1 MERVRPISP
10 HLQFGTRT
18 MRGRVDSRRWNLPD
32 DLSED
37 EWIEAGIVLAKIGA
51 GMMWWVG
58 DYWIYG
64 DKKYGGRKA
73 LWMTQIGRGH
83 PSRPAPVPLRSVEH
97 SNLPVGAKF

>member
-1 MERVRPISP
+1 MERVRPISR
-10 HLQFGTRT
+10 HLRLDTQT
-18 MRGRVDSRRWNLPD
+18 MRGRVDSRTWNLPD

-51 GMMWWVG
+51 SMMWWVG

-73 LWMTQIGRGH
+73 IVHRTPGAAVSVLARDNQR
-83 PSRPAPVPLRSVEH
+83 RRSARFQFK
-97 SNLPVGAKF
+97 AKL